1 MQSPFPLASSR
12 PQELFRKLW
21 DSIQEMFR
29 RLKHQISE
37 PRTSAPGAISPSGQ
51 DPSPAWT
58 CQCVCTM
65 CVMVIANCC
74 YRILHL
80 LRLADVN
87 RCVRGAGRKGSTG
100 QGCSCRAA
108 VHRSLAVTAWSD
120 KPVASVALSEK
131 GLAINSTFQRARS
144 IAWDLLPV
152 HLCQA
157 LTHPLL
163 SVLLSIAHLA

>member
-1 MQSPFPLASSR
+1 
-12 PQELFRKLW
+12 
-21 DSIQEMFR
+21 MFR

-37 PRTSAPGAISPSGQ
+37 SRTSAPGAISPSGQ

-58 CQCVCTM
+58 CQSVCTL

-74 YRILHL
+74 YSILHL

-87 RCVRGAGRKGSTG
+87 HCVQSIVRCGAGRKGSTG
-100 QGCSCRAA
+100 QGCSCRAT
-108 VHRSLAVTAWSD
+108 VHRSLAVTTWSD
-120 KPVASVALSEK
+120 KLVASVALSEK
-131 GLAINSTFQRARS
+131 GLATSSTFQKARS

-157 LTHPLL
+157 LTHPLS